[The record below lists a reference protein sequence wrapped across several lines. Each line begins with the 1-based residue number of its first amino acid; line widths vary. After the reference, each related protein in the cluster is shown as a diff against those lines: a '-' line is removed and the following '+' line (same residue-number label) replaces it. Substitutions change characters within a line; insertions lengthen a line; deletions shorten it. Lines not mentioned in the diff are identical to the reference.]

1 MSNMTNHQKGLVFA
15 HLAAVLFGMTGIL
28 GALIQMD
35 ASLITFGR
43 ASLAFISL
51 YLYSRLV
58 GISLTQHLSPFF
70 MGRLLFSGVLLA
82 IHWVTFFYAV
92 KIGGVA
98 MATLGF
104 ASFPAFI
111 TLIERFILR
120 DKVNSTAWLLVFI
133 VMFGLFLVSP
143 ELTWQNTNSVG
154 LVWGI
159 SSGLS
164 FAGLA
169 VVNRTMGHQLSAISI
184 SFWQNLIVA
193 IVTLPTL
200 CFISLSMTG
209 NDGVYL
215 LILGVIC
222 TALSHVLFVSSVK
235 YIPARTTGLII
246 SLEPVYAIV
255 VAWWLFNE
263 QPTLKMIIGGILIIG
278 AAIYPHE
285 KSTHSEK

>member
-1 MSNMTNHQKGLVFA
+1 MTNHQKGLAFA

-58 GISLTQHLSPFF
+58 GISLKQHLSLFF
-70 MGRLLFSGVLLA
+70 IGRLLFSGVLLA

-120 DKVNSTAWLLVFI
+120 DKVNKTAWGLVFI

-143 ELTWQNTNSVG
+143 ELTWHNANSVG

-159 SSGLS
+159 ISGLS

-193 IVTLPTL
+193 FVTLPAL
-200 CFISLSMTG
+200 WFISLSMTG
-209 NDGVYL
+209 SDGVYL
-215 LILGVIC
+215 LILSVIC

-235 YIPARTTGLII
+235 YIPARITGLII
-246 SLEPVYAIV
+246 SLEPVYAIA

-278 AAIYPHE
+278 AAVYPYE
-285 KSTHSEK
+285 KAAHSEK